1 MSEGYTGFGGIAHG
15 QDDMS
20 LMMFIARQMM
30 NGMATCSI
38 VEVKAVDATAKTVD
52 VKPMVHQIDGAGKIV
67 EHGTIHALPYFTLRA
82 GSSAIIAA
90 PVVGDI
96 GVAAFTN
103 SDSSGVKKT
112 KKAAAPGSRRRFDWA
127 DGFYFGGFLGP
138 TPTTLISVDDATGV
152 TITVP
157 SGKKIIMNG
166 DVQITGDVTVSKTV
180 TATTDVVGG
189 GKSLKT
195 HTHGGV
201 TTGGGTT
208 GAPS

>member
-1 MSEGYTGFGGIAHG
+1 MSEAATGFGSIEHT

-20 LMMFIARQMM
+20 LMMFVAKQMM
-30 NGMATCSI
+30 NGMATAAV
-38 VEVKAVDATAKTVD
+38 VEVKAVDTGAKTVD
-52 VKPMVHQIDGAGKIV
+52 VKPMVHQIDGAGTAL
-67 EHGTIHALPYFTLRA
+67 EHGTIHAMPWFALRA
-82 GSSAIIAA
+82 GSAEVVVA

-96 GVAAFTN
+96 GIAICSS

-112 KKAAAPGSRRRFDWA
+112 KKAGTPNTRRRFDWS

-138 TPTTLISVDDATGV
+138 TPTTFVSLDDATGV
-152 TITVP
+152 TVTVP
-157 SGKKIIMNG
+157 SGKKIILNG
-166 DVQITGDVTVSKTV
+166 DVQITGDVTVSKTL

-189 GKSLKT
+189 GKSLKG